1 MTFLDAL
8 LDEAEPIL
16 RHLMQS
22 VLLAIR
28 YGLIA
33 LLVTLAAGKGCKT
46 WPLIKQK
53 PPAVQQVQE
62 VLR

>member
-1 MTFLDAL
+1 MRNAWVEV
-8 LDEAEPIL
+8 EAIA
-16 RHLMQS
+16 RHLLHS
-22 VLLAIR
+22 ILLAIR

-53 PPAVQQVQE
+53 SGVE
-62 VLR
+62 VRR